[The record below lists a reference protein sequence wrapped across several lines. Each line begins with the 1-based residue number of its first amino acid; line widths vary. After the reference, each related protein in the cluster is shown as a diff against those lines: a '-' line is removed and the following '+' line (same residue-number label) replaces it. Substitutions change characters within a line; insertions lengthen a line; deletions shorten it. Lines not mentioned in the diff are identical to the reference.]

1 MLMKDNKDHATLELP
16 GFGPPAFLLPEAKKM
31 SKPAQRQRGKKQEQ
45 LDLLEVLGPTDCT
58 GLPAWVNDENTDLTG
73 LPIWR

>member
-1 MLMKDNKDHATLELP
+1 MELP
-16 GFGPPAFLLPEAKKM
+16 GFGEPAFEAPEVRKGNT
-31 SKPAQRQRGKKQEQ
+31 KPRQGKNIRQEQ
-45 LDLLEVLGPTDCT
+45 LDLLAALGPTDIS

>member
-1 MLMKDNKDHATLELP
+1 VSLRLRLRRSEREIPNPDKENI
-16 GFGPPAFLLPEAKKM
+16 
-31 SKPAQRQRGKKQEQ
+31 RQEQ
-45 LDLLEVLGPTDCT
+45 LDLLAALGPTDIS

>member
-1 MLMKDNKDHATLELP
+1 MKDYKDNATMELP
-16 GFGPPAFLLPEAKKM
+16 GFGEPAFEVPEVRKGNT
-31 SKPAQRQRGKKQEQ
+31 KPRQGKNIRQEQ
-45 LDLLEVLGPTDCT
+45 LDLLAALGPTDIS